1 MGDKFDLPRGW
12 LNEDFKRASSYSPK
26 LLQYAEFY
34 KTFYGVLTVRTIAG
48 AHLIAMKLQSG
59 RHYKSDLSDILGIL
73 ASHTRKKQPITM
85 EMIDAAIKDLY
96 GSWDG
101 VSDEAKEFI
110 RNVMENGEYEG
121 LVEETRKW
129 ESETKDA
136 LIAFEKNDPG
146 KVNTKSVEDILKELK
161 RNKGEKND

>member
-1 MGDKFDLPRGW
+1 
-12 LNEDFKRASSYSPK
+12 
-26 LLQYAEFY
+26 
-34 KTFYGVLTVRTIAG
+34 
-48 AHLIAMKLQSG
+48 MKLQSG
-59 RHYKSDLSDILGIL
+59 RQYKSDLSDILGIL

-121 LVEETRKW
+121 LVEETRKR